1 LRDGFFVQLKVCVQ
15 QKIERI
21 KHNAVFIL
29 RDGFFVQLKVRVQQK
44 IERIKK

>member
-1 LRDGFFVQLKVCVQ
+1 VRVQ

-21 KHNAVFIL
+21 KNNAVFIL
-29 RDGFFVQLKVRVQQK
+29 IHFEKWFFVQLKVRVQQK